1 MITTTS
7 TLGLAS
13 SLPSV
18 DQRRGHIGRS
28 QEPQSA
34 FVCWPPSGGKYE
46 VSTSCVSSSGPRGR
60 LRGCHLNPCPSISA
74 ATEASRKM
82 APSDWTSLPPAPSP
96 SWATNPTAGF
106 PATNWLQGWIGLS
119 ENETNS
125 TTSSAT
131 SLFHLLLLCT
141 DVKAKIAAKLFYF

>member
-34 FVCWPPSGGKYE
+34 FVRWPLPGGKSE
-46 VSTSCVSSSGPRGR
+46 VSTSCVSSSEPRGR

-96 SWATNPTAGF
+96 SWATNPMAGF
-106 PATNWLQGWIGLS
+106 PQLQIGFRAGSDYLR
-119 ENETNS
+119 T
-125 TTSSAT
+125 
-131 SLFHLLLLCT
+131 
-141 DVKAKIAAKLFYF
+141 KLIPKLHQQLPCFICFCSVLT

>member
-34 FVCWPPSGGKYE
+34 FVRWPLPGGKSE

-96 SWATNPTAGF
+96 SWATNPMAGF
-106 PATNWLQGWIGLS
+106 PQLQIGFRAGSDYLR
-119 ENETNS
+119 T
-125 TTSSAT
+125 
-131 SLFHLLLLCT
+131 
-141 DVKAKIAAKLFYF
+141 KLIPQLHQQLPCFICFCSVLT